1 MNNAPAILRMLII
14 YAVCAPAAVFIGY
27 LLANPLDYSTVA
39 LYGIMALV
47 LCSPLLLRWHHWLLL
62 LSWSLYVNLFF
73 IKGAPP
79 PWLVMTVI
87 SLAVSILQR
96 TLSRQ
101 SQFIKVPEITMPLI
115 VLALVVLGTA
125 KLTGGFGLAALGSEV
140 YGGRKYIFIIGA
152 ILGYFALTAIRIPPH
167 RAKLALVLFFLG
179 GVSAVIGEL
188 YMVLPSGFYVLFWFF
203 IPDEYALSGSITG
216 GPAVTRFSLAIPFS
230 IAVTSYMLAYY
241 GIRGIFLARKPWRW
255 IVFGLVCLMGLM
267 GGFRGFAGSLALVFL
282 IQFFLEGMQR
292 TKLLVIF
299 GSLGVAAT
307 LLILPLASRLPL
319 PAQRALAFLPLP
331 IDPQAAMDA
340 KESWDWRVKMWQAVL
355 PQIPKHLLLGKGC
368 SFAAEDFLFMGN
380 DTAFHAV
387 DAGQQS
393 LALSNDYHN
402 GWISVLLL
410 FGIWGMI
417 AFLWFAV
424 AAIHVLYCNYRYG
437 DASLRTANTFL
448 LAAFVVRFLLFMSV
462 SGTGLHMDL
471 YALVG
476 WLGLG
481 VSLNGG
487 ICHPPAFQPAAA
499 QKPAALTRPFP
510 RPRPAFQR

>member
-1 MNNAPAILRMLII
+1 
-14 YAVCAPAAVFIGY
+14 
-27 LLANPLDYSTVA
+27 
-39 LYGIMALV
+39 
-47 LCSPLLLRWHHWLLL
+47 
-62 LSWSLYVNLFF
+62 
-73 IKGAPP
+73 
-79 PWLVMTVI
+79 
-87 SLAVSILQR
+87 
-96 TLSRQ
+96 
-101 SQFIKVPEITMPLI
+101 
-115 VLALVVLGTA
+115 
-125 KLTGGFGLAALGSEV
+125 
-140 YGGRKYIFIIGA
+140 
-152 ILGYFALTAIRIPPH
+152 
-167 RAKLALVLFFLG
+167 
-179 GVSAVIGEL
+179 
-188 YMVLPSGFYVLFWFF
+188 
-203 IPDEYALSGSITG
+203 
-216 GPAVTRFSLAIPFS
+216 
-230 IAVTSYMLAYY
+230 
-241 GIRGIFLARKPWRW
+241 
-255 IVFGLVCLMGLM
+255 
-267 GGFRGFAGSLALVFL
+267 
-282 IQFFLEGMQR
+282 
-292 TKLLVIF
+292 
-299 GSLGVAAT
+299 
-307 LLILPLASRLPL
+307 
-319 PAQRALAFLPLP
+319 
-331 IDPQAAMDA
+331 MDA
-340 KESWDWRVKMWQAVL
+340 KVSWDWRVKMWQAVL

-368 SFAAEDFLFMGN
+368 GFAAEDFLFMGN
-380 DTAFHAV
+380 DSAFHAV

-393 LALSNDYHN
+393 MALSNDYHN